1 MTPLS
6 QLRPHWPAL
15 SASALILALGL
26 FAALLHGFTSLENQ
40 RQQLDAFGQ
49 TLAHSAA
56 QRAVDATLRQDMI
69 SLQVVLQ
76 ELNRHP
82 QVVGATIH
90 DVENNLLVQSGFAP
104 TDAEGERFQRYAA
117 PITLA
122 DNIAGHLHI
131 AVTTPSLTGAD
142 QRFFWIWGLAV
153 LLIAALPWL
162 LPQSLSRLR
171 GVSPLASDSPRE
183 PRADDGEVDDY
194 DAADLPPSPE
204 YDPDTGLTEIR
215 LRLQLSNLDTLHSQ
229 LNQDSFDRQLRQF
242 ERQLQGVLSLYGGR
256 RVALSNDTLLI
267 DYRGESHSDC
277 AFRALCSAQLLG
289 ELSHLNSGP
298 KLKIRARIHP
308 ITTEAP
314 VTLTDA
320 YRDQLSE
327 VPPAVQGIEIAPSL
341 IDEEL
346 QQHLELDPSNGLLIG
361 VKSPYRQLLNKQQK
375 QLQHLGDDATDA
387 RH

>member
-1 MTPLS
+1 MTPFS

-26 FAALLHGFTSLENQ
+26 LASLLHGFSSLENQ
-40 RQQLDAFGQ
+40 RRQLDAFGQ

-104 TDAEGERFQRYAA
+104 ADAEGERFQSYAA
-117 PITLA
+117 PIALA
-122 DNIAGHLHI
+122 DNIAGHLQI
-131 AVTTPSLTGAD
+131 ALTAPSLTKAD
-142 QRFFWIWGLAV
+142 QRFFWIWGLSV
-153 LLIAALPWL
+153 LLVAALPWWRPHR
-162 LPQSLSRLR
+162 LPLPRTTS
-171 GVSPLASDSPRE
+171 SPVEREEEEFQDEDSDDSTDP
-183 PRADDGEVDDY
+183 
-194 DAADLPPSPE
+194 PPSPE
-204 YDPDTGLTEIR
+204 HDTPLHRREIR
-215 LRLQLSNLDTLHSQ
+215 LRLQLINLNALHDQ
-229 LNQDSFDRQLRQF
+229 LNQESFDQQLRQF
-242 ERQLQGVLSLYGGR
+242 ERQLQGVLSLYGGQR
-256 RVALSNDTLLI
+256 IALSDDTLLI
-267 DYRGESHSDC
+267 DYHGESHSDC

-308 ITTEAP
+308 ITTDVP
-314 VTLTDA
+314 VTLSDA

-341 IDEEL
+341 IDDEL

-361 VKSPYRQLLNKQQK
+361 VKAPYRQLLNKQQQ
-375 QLQHLGDDATDA
+375 QLQHLGSATGE

>member
-1 MTPLS
+1 MTPFS

-15 SASALILALGL
+15 GASVLVLALGL
-26 FAALLHGFTSLENQ
+26 FAALLHGSSSLENQ

-104 TDAEGERFQRYAA
+104 SDAEGERFQSYTA
-117 PITLA
+117 PIALA
-122 DNIAGHLHI
+122 DNIAGHLQI
-131 AVTTPSLTGAD
+131 ALTAPSLTAAD
-142 QRFFWIWGLAV
+142 QRFFWIWSLVV
-153 LLIAALPWL
+153 LLVAALPWL
-162 LPQSLSRLR
+162 LARR
-171 GVSPLASDSPRE
+171 FPLAGAATTPSLTGRE
-183 PRADDGEVDDY
+183 EQAPEESGNDP
-194 DAADLPPSPE
+194 ADLPSASEQEPE
-204 YDPDTGLTEIR
+204 LGLVEIR
-215 LRLQLSNLDTLHSQ
+215 LRLQLTNLNALHSQ

-256 RVALSNDTLLI
+256 KLALSDDVLLI
-267 DYRGESHSDC
+267 DYQGESHSDC

-289 ELSHLNSGP
+289 ELTHLNSGP

-308 ITTEAP
+308 ITTDTP
-314 VTLTDA
+314 VTLSEA

-327 VPPAVQGIEIAPSL
+327 VPPALQGIEIVPSL

-361 VKSPYRQLLNKQQK
+361 VKAPYRQLLNKQQQ
-375 QLQHLGDDATDA
+375 QLQHLGTDT
-387 RH
+387 

>member
-15 SASALILALGL
+15 SASALVLVLGL
-26 FAALLHGFTSLENQ
+26 LGALLHGFTSLENQ

-104 TDAEGERFQRYAA
+104 ADAEGERFQRYAA
-117 PITLA
+117 PIALA

-142 QRFFWIWGLAV
+142 LRFFWMWGLAV
-153 LLIAALPWL
+153 LLVASLPWL
-162 LPQSLSRLR
+162 IPHRLLPFRNATSSAF
-171 GVSPLASDSPRE
+171 VSPVRGEETWEEDDANT
-183 PRADDGEVDDY
+183 ADRPQNPDY
-194 DAADLPPSPE
+194 DPE
-204 YDPDTGLTEIR
+204 AGLTEIR
-215 LRLQLSNLDTLHSQ
+215 LRLQLTNLNTLHGQ

-242 ERQLQGVLSLYGGR
+242 DRQLQGVLSLYGGR
-256 RVALSNDTLLI
+256 KVALTDDTLLI

-298 KLKIRARIHP
+298 KLKIQARIHP
-308 ITTEAP
+308 ITTDTP
-314 VTLTDA
+314 VTLSDA

-341 IDEEL
+341 IDDEL

-361 VKSPYRQLLNKQQK
+361 VKAPYRQLLNKQQQ
-375 QLQHLGDDATDA
+375 QLQHLGDDATA
-387 RH
+387 ERH